1 MADPRI
7 KIKRGTGKPPDWNG
21 ISGTTAGE
29 LYVDLT
35 NTSFYIG
42 NNFGQAITF
51 GNFVDGGTLGTNSDF
66 RVPTQKA
73 AKTYIDAKFSSVP
86 GLTSSDIIFIR
97 QISSSDGVGDEEN
110 SNIVGLLETGT
121 IDEASSRW
129 NVFNFNVQQ
138 EDFQNTNIF
147 KSRGSN
153 SVFKIGTDTFD
164 LDGGKLRQTSAS
176 SIKAFVSYQLSFDN
190 FTNVNLS
197 GGGYIQSSDLNP
209 ARRCAIRI
217 TTYTDSVNYTEQYFL
232 PSSGRLSGNNV
243 LILNGSGI
251 IEMPR
256 WNSSGT
262 IQAGI
267 GYIELVWG
275 VNGVSTMNNIGTPGN
290 NYRYAGRSTTN
301 STWAP
306 NNVTVGDLEPGYAAR
321 LIVAKLPL

>member
-1 MADPRI
+1 MADPRV
-7 KIKRGTGKPPDWNG
+7 KIKRGSGKPPNWNG
-21 ISGTTAGE
+21 VSGTTAGE

-42 NNFGQAITF
+42 NTFGQAITF
-51 GNFVDGGTLGTNSDF
+51 GHFVDGGTLGTNSDL

-73 AKTYIDAKFSSVP
+73 VKTYIDAKFSSVA
-86 GLTSSDIIFIR
+86 GLTSSDIIFVRNIT
-97 QISSSDGVGDEEN
+97 QAENLFSGEEEN
-110 SNIVGLLETGT
+110 SNVVSIGTSGTLAELNTRWESYNFNFEQTIFTNVLKSRNNNSIFKMNTETG
-121 IDEASSRW
+121 
-129 NVFNFNVQQ
+129 
-138 EDFQNTNIF
+138 
-147 KSRGSN
+147 
-153 SVFKIGTDTFD
+153 SVNAGIAIT
-164 LDGGKLRQTSAS
+164 QTSAS

-190 FTNVNLS
+190 FTNNNVGNFVAT
-197 GGGYIQSSDLNP
+197 GESS
-209 ARRCAIRI
+209 ARRCAIKVR
-217 TTYTDSVNYTEQYFL
+217 TYTDSDNYTEQYLL
-232 PSSGRLSGNNV
+232 PSYGYLTGTNV

-262 IQAGI
+262 IQAGV

-275 VNGVSTMNNIGTPGN
+275 VNGLASMNPTSTIGN

-306 NNVTVGDLEPGYAAR
+306 NNVTVGGLEPGYAAR

>member
-7 KIKRGTGKPPDWNG
+7 KIKRGIGKPPNWNG

-42 NNFGQAITF
+42 NTFGQAITF
-51 GNFVDGGTLGTNSDF
+51 GHFVDGGTLGTNSDL

-73 AKTYIDAKFSSVP
+73 AKTYIDAKFSSVA
-86 GLTSSDIIFIR
+86 GLTSSDIIFVRNIT
-97 QISSSDGVGDEEN
+97 QEEN
-110 SNIVGLLETGT
+110 LFSGEEENGNEVSIGT
-121 IDEASSRW
+121 SGTLAELNTRW
-129 NVFNFNVQQ
+129 ESYNFNFEQTAFTNVL
-138 EDFQNTNIF
+138 
-147 KSRGSN
+147 KSRGNN
-153 SVFKIGTDTFD
+153 SIFKMNADT
-164 LDGGKLRQTSAS
+164 GSVNAGIAITQTSAS

-190 FTNVNLS
+190 FTNNSS
-197 GGGYIQSSDLNP
+197 GNPVATGESS
-209 ARRCAIRI
+209 ARRCAIKVI
-217 TTYTDSVNYTEQYFL
+217 TYTDSVNYTEQYLL
-232 PSSGRLSGNNV
+232 PSYGYLTGTNV

-262 IQAGI
+262 IQAGV

-275 VNGVSTMNNIGTPGN
+275 VNGLSSINPTSTLGN

-301 STWAP
+301 ATWAP

>member
-1 MADPRI
+1 MADPKI
-7 KIKRGTGKPPDWNG
+7 KIKRGTGKPSDWNG
-21 ISGTTAGE
+21 VSGTTAGE

-42 NNFGQAITF
+42 NTFGQAITF
-51 GNFVDGGTLGTNSDF
+51 GNFVDGGTLGTNSDL

-73 AKTYIDAKFSSVP
+73 AKTYIDAKFSSVA
-86 GLTSSDIIFIR
+86 GLTSSDIIFVRNIT
-97 QISSSDGVGDEEN
+97 QAENLFSGEEEN
-110 SNIVGLLETGT
+110 SNVVSIGTSGTLAELNTRWESYNFNFEQTIFTNVLKSRNNNSIFKMNTETG
-121 IDEASSRW
+121 
-129 NVFNFNVQQ
+129 
-138 EDFQNTNIF
+138 
-147 KSRGSN
+147 
-153 SVFKIGTDTFD
+153 SVNAGIAIT
-164 LDGGKLRQTSAS
+164 QTSAS

-190 FTNVNLS
+190 FTNNNVGNFVAT
-197 GGGYIQSSDLNP
+197 GESS
-209 ARRCAIRI
+209 ARRCAIKVR
-217 TTYTDSVNYTEQYFL
+217 TYTDSINYTEQYLL
-232 PSSGRLSGNNV
+232 PSYGYLTGTNV

-262 IQAGI
+262 IQAGV

-275 VNGVSTMNNIGTPGN
+275 VNGLASMNPTSTIGN